1 MKLSTARIQRTL
13 DQLEEHTALQDASMI
28 REDNPIKPKLSEL
41 FGDHT
46 FFLDG
51 EGIHIVE
58 PAEPRSSV
66 PTGKIIKLAGW
77 KDNSR
82 TTLTPQ
88 RPQVTDI
95 VVVLGDEEDAEKT
108 DEESPE

>member
-13 DQLEEHTALQDASMI
+13 HQLEEQTAFQETLMI
-28 REDNPIKPKLSEL
+28 GEDSPLKPKLSEL

-46 FFLDG
+46 FFLDS

-58 PAEPRSSV
+58 PAETSSSV
-66 PTGKIIKLAGW
+66 PTGKVIKLATW
-77 KDNSR
+77 KDSKR
-82 TTLTPQ
+82 TALTPH
-88 RPQVTDI
+88 RPQTTDI
-95 VVVLGDEEDAEKT
+95 VVVLGSDEA